1 MNTFASD
8 KQFLQDMLKEIE
20 SGSIQIPE
28 FQRDWRWDD
37 DHIQSVIASV
47 SQSFPIG
54 AVMMLK
60 NGGPVRFATRPIE
73 GTKPEIKR
81 VKPETLILD
90 GQQRLTALF
99 QSLMSGQVVNT
110 LDNKNNKTQRRY
122 YLDMNQCVTDGT
134 DWEEAVI
141 SVTEQNRLS
150 LQQEYTND
158 LFPVSLIF
166 DADQWER
173 NYLKR
178 WNNQDD
184 KWALYKQFDSKII
197 KCFEGYQ
204 VPVITLDKQTSRE
217 AVCLIF
223 GKVNSQGVALTVFE
237 LLTASFAADKFNLRK
252 DWAYRKKRLRKHQAL
267 EKLDDVNFLQA
278 LMLVVTKNRR
288 TAVSCKRKDILS
300 LESGDYKEW
309 ADRIEKGFEKA
320 SYFLDEQKIGNA
332 QYLPYQTQVVP
343 LAAILT
349 ELDDTITETPETRK
363 KLANWY
369 WCGIFGE
376 MYGGTTDTRLANDF
390 SEMIAWIRGKTS
402 NRPRTIQDANFHE
415 NRLEMLRTR
424 RSAACKGVYALL
436 ILNECRDLLT
446 DEAIRSHILSNDK
459 IEIHHIFPRAW
470 CKTQGINQ
478 KYSDSII
485 NKTIL
490 KESTN
495 KRIGGIAPSAY
506 LHRIQEEP
514 WINQSTTDEI
524 LKSHLICPRT
534 LRGDNFRDFFETR
547 KEALLEAIEKA
558 MGKKV
563 IREGDDPPEA

>member
-1 MNTFASD
+1 MNTFISD
-8 KQFLQDMLKEIE
+8 KQSLQDMLKEMEI
-20 SGSIQIPE
+20 GSIQLPE

-73 GTKPEIKR
+73 GTKPEIKS

-90 GQQRLTALF
+90 GQQRSTALF

-110 LDNKNNKTQRRY
+110 LDNKNNKTQRWY
-122 YLDMNQCVTDGT
+122 YLDMNQCVTDET

-141 SVTEQNRLS
+141 SVLKQNRLS
-150 LQQEYTND
+150 SQQEYTND

-166 DADQWER
+166 NADQWER
-173 NYLKR
+173 NYLKH

-204 VPVITLDKQTSRE
+204 VPVITLGKQTSRE

-223 GKVNSQGVALTVFE
+223 EKVNSQGVALTVFE

-252 DWAYRKKRLRKHQAL
+252 DWASRKKRLRKHQAL
-267 EKLDDVNFLQA
+267 EKLDDINFLQA
-278 LMLVVTKNRR
+278 LTLVVTKNRR

-300 LESGDYKEW
+300 LESNDYKKW
-309 ADRIEKGFEKA
+309 ADRIEKSFEKA
-320 SYFLDEQKIGNA
+320 SYFLDEQKISNA

-349 ELDDTITETPETRK
+349 ELDDTIAETPETRE
-363 KLANWY
+363 KLVNWY

-390 SEMIAWIRGKTS
+390 SEMVAWIRGEIS

-415 NRLEMLRTR
+415 NRLETLRTR

-436 ILNECRDLLT
+436 TLNECRDLLT
-446 DEAIRSHILSNDK
+446 DETIKSHILSNDK

-534 LRGDNFRDFFETR
+534 LRSDNFRDFFEIR

>member
-1 MNTFASD
+1 M
-8 KQFLQDMLKEIE
+8 
-20 SGSIQIPE
+20 
-28 FQRDWRWDD
+28 
-37 DHIQSVIASV
+37 
-47 SQSFPIG
+47 SQTKLIG
-54 AVMMLK
+54 
-60 NGGPVRFATRPIE
+60 
-73 GTKPEIKR
+73 KR
-81 VKPETLILD
+81 
-90 GQQRLTALF
+90 
-99 QSLMSGQVVNT
+99 
-110 LDNKNNKTQRRY
+110 
-122 YLDMNQCVTDGT
+122 
-134 DWEEAVI
+134 
-141 SVTEQNRLS
+141 RLS
-150 LQQEYTND
+150 LCQNKIEILSSQQEYTND
-158 LFPVSLIF
+158 LFPVSSIF

-184 KWALYKQFDSKII
+184 KWNLYKQFDSKII

-223 GKVNSQGVALTVFE
+223 EKVNSQGIALTVFE
-237 LLTASFAADKFNLRK
+237 LLTASFAADEFNLRK
-252 DWAYRKKRLRKHQAL
+252 DWANRKKRLRKHQVL

-278 LMLVVTKNRR
+278 LTLVVTKNRE

-300 LESGDYKEW
+300 LESSDYRKW
-309 ADRIEKGFEKA
+309 ADRIEKGFEKT
-320 SYFLDEQKIGNA
+320 SHFLAKQKIGNA
-332 QYLPYQTQVVP
+332 QYLPYQTQIVP

-349 ELDDTITETPETRK
+349 ELDDVITETPETCK
-363 KLANWY
+363 KLATWY

-376 MYGGTTDTRLANDF
+376 MYSGTTDTRLANDF
-390 SEMIAWIRGKTS
+390 SEMIAWIRGETS

-415 NRLEMLRTR
+415 NRLEILRTR

-436 ILNECRDLLT
+436 NLNECRDLLT
-446 DEAIRSHILSNDK
+446 DETIRSHILSNDK
-459 IEIHHIFPRAW
+459 IEVHHIFPRAW
-470 CKTQGINQ
+470 CETQGINQ
-478 KYSDSII
+478 KRFDSII

-506 LHRIQEEP
+506 LHKIQQEP

-524 LKSHLICPRT
+524 LQSHFIRPNT
-534 LRGDNFRDFFETR
+534 LQADNFRDFFEAR

-563 IREGDDPPEA
+563 IRENEEDNQEPDLFDINELLNGLDSQN